1 MKNLETPAKTGR
13 VGRYSNDS
21 GSTPPLPQVTP
32 LLTREKLKMSWNMEF
47 ETSHLNEFNVLLL
60 NGIFTPNIFLPTH
73 VCSHND
79 LTLGQ

>member
-21 GSTPPLPQVTP
+21 GSPLPPPPGYAPSYPWEV
-32 LLTREKLKMSWNMEF
+32 ENVMEF
-47 ETSHLNEFNVLLL
+47 ETSNLNEFNILLL
-60 NGIFTPNIFLPTH
+60 NGIFTQKIFLPTH